1 MVRFHPPAPKFM
13 HIVKL
18 HDKLNPD
25 RIVPIDAADFSAAF
39 PYLGGSWL
47 RLKDGDQL
55 FPISETPEQIM
66 ALIEEAS
73 SC

>member
-1 MVRFHPPAPKFM
+1 MKLIR
-13 HIVKL
+13 L
-18 HDKLNPD
+18 HDKINPD
-25 RIVPIDAADFSAAF
+25 RVVPIDAADFSAAF

-55 FPISETPEQIM
+55 FPISETPDQIY